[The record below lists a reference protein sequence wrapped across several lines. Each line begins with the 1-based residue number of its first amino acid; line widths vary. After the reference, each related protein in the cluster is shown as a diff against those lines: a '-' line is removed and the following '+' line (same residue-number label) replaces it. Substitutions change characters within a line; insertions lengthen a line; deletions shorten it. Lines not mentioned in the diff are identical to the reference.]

1 MINPSTFE
9 HTSALD
15 EPVEPLDPSRLQRHP
30 LMTRVSWILVALA
43 LVATGFI
50 GGAKVRAHNASTG
63 TGGFSPPAGFTPPAG
78 FDPTQLRAGL
88 TGGGGGAANAGTAN
102 AGANAQ
108 ATTGAATSTSG
119 AFAGTIALINNGK
132 IYVKTAD
139 GKTTAVATSSGTAV
153 VLGSPGT
160 VNDLH
165 VGDEVLV
172 AGAADA
178 DGVVGATA
186 IARTHTANVV
196 ATTTR

>member
-63 TGGFSPPAGFTPPAG
+63 TGGFSLPSGFSPPAG
-78 FDPTQLRAGL
+78 FDPTQLRGGQ
-88 TGGGGGAANAGTAN
+88 TGAGGAAGT
-102 AGANAQ
+102 GANAQ

-153 VLGSPGT
+153 VLGGPGT

-172 AGAADA
+172 AGTADA

-186 IARTHTANVV
+186 IARTHTATIVT
-196 ATTTR
+196 TTTR

>member
-1 MINPSTFE
+1 MINTSTFE
-9 HTSALD
+9 QTSALD

-30 LMTRVSWILVALA
+30 LMTRASWILVALA
-43 LVATGFI
+43 LVAVGFI
-50 GGAKVRAHNASTG
+50 GGAKVKAHNASTG
-63 TGGFSPPAGFTPPAG
+63 TGGFSPPAGFSLPAG
-78 FDPTQLRAGL
+78 FDPTQLRGGQ
-88 TGGGGGAANAGTAN
+88 TGAGGAAGT
-102 AGANAQ
+102 GANAQ

-119 AFAGTIALINNGK
+119 AFAGTIALINSGK

-139 GKTTAVATSSGTAV
+139 GKTTAVAASSGTAV
-153 VLGSPGT
+153 VLGGPGT

-186 IARTHTANVV
+186 IARTHTATIV

>member
-1 MINPSTFE
+1 MINTSTFE

-30 LMTRVSWILVALA
+30 LMTRASWILVALA
-43 LVATGFI
+43 LVAVGFI
-50 GGAKVRAHNASTG
+50 GGAKVKAHNASTG
-63 TGGFSPPAGFTPPAG
+63 TGGFSPPAGFSLPAG
-78 FDPTQLRAGL
+78 FDPTQLRGGL
-88 TGGGGGAANAGTAN
+88 TGGGGAATAGTAN

-119 AFAGTIALINNGK
+119 AFAGTIALINSGK

-139 GKTTAVATSSGTAV
+139 GKTTAVAASSGTAV
-153 VLGSPGT
+153 VLGGPGT

-186 IARTHTANVV
+186 IARTHTATIV